1 MNLVEPNIVNLNGQ
15 VIRVNS
21 DFNLNKWYLSFLHTK
36 CPYVVDARRTYLAIL
51 AIPWAALNVLR
62 VGNVK
67 QTNKVT
73 N

>member
-51 AIPWAALNVLR
+51 AIP
-62 VGNVK
+62 
-67 QTNKVT
+67 
-73 N
+73 